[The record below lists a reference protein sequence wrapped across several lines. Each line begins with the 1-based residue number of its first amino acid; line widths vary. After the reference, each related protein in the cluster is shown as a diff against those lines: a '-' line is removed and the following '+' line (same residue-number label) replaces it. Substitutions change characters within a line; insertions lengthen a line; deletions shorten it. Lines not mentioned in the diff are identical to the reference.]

1 MQKFLTIILA
11 ASLSWFAQL
20 PLRAEEKTADENA
33 AAKVAAAKAAVE
45 RDLAA
50 KVAAV
55 AADREFVAI
64 IENKIMT
71 MTKTLGAKDR
81 ETVLRL
87 CQEKRFA
94 EAMKMAEVAAAKTE
108 PAAAT
113 AKAESIEEA
122 LAHKVSCEFV
132 DTPIKDVF
140 AFLQTLKKINLII
153 STPAQT
159 VNTAINLRVADMPA
173 GDVLKYVC
181 KLANL
186 SVEIQDQAVYIA
198 KLDEGADNF
207 GTFGP
212 QKEQP
217 VPAGTKL
224 RIKLGNGNEFE
235 ADGAIF
241 NNKPELLEKLVERF
255 LKDGKDEKK

>member
-1 MQKFLTIILA
+1 MQKFLTIIMV
-11 ASLSWFAQL
+11 ASMSLFAQL

-33 AAKVAAAKAAVE
+33 AAKIAAAKAAVE

-50 KVAAV
+50 KVAAQREVV
-55 AADREFVAI
+55 AK
-64 IENKIMT
+64 IENKIMV
-71 MTKTLGAKDR
+71 MINTLGAKDK
-81 ETVLRL
+81 EAVLKL
-87 CQEKRFA
+87 YQDKRYE
-94 EAMKMAEVAAAKTE
+94 EAMQLAVAAAAKKEPTAAPAKT
-108 PAAAT
+108 
-113 AKAESIEEA
+113 ESIEDA

-207 GTFGP
+207 GPFGP